1 MYDTVKPNCNYLAS
15 ISSKVSSYHDRK
27 TINYGWAKR
36 NGAIKYVSP
45 AGSPFC
51 TCLDIPCGSKC
62 LGYILYQCVKS
73 LISFLKASPI
83 VSSKI
88 VVSLWKRLYNHNN
101 FFQVIYCVFFC
112 LHDDDLFFANI
123 YLRCSL

>member
-1 MYDTVKPNCNYLAS
+1 MQMYDTVKPNCNYLAS

-62 LGYILYQCVKS
+62 LGYILYQCVEE
-73 LISFLKASPI
+73 F
-83 VSSKI
+83 
-88 VVSLWKRLYNHNN
+88 N
-101 FFQVIYCVFFC
+101 FFSESFSYSKFKDSGQFMKEVV
-112 LHDDDLFFANI
+112 
-123 YLRCSL
+123 